1 MNEEAKIKSLP
12 FNQADFKCP
21 ATADS
26 LTRDTLDTIRLM
38 KEIQHTNGEKG
49 CQRFIISNCQQA
61 SDILQL
67 IACFYGAAGKKIN

>member
-1 MNEEAKIKSLP
+1 MP
-12 FNQADFKCP
+12 TD
-21 ATADS
+21 

-38 KEIQHTNGEKG
+38 KQIQHTNGEKG

-67 IACFYGAAGKKIN
+67 ITCFYGAAGKKKLSVDFMPLFETVNDLKHAAR